1 LVTWSGVSSISI
13 KLDGVVI
20 SFLAIGLLLT
30 LVTLDAEPCWVAQLL

>member
-20 SFLAIGLLLT
+20 SFLGIVRLLT
-30 LVTLDAEPCWVAQLL
+30 VVTLDAEPCWVA